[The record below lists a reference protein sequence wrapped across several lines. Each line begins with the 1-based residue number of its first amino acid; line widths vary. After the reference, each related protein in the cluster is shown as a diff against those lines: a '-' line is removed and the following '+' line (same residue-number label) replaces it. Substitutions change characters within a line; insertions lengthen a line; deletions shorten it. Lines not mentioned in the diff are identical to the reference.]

1 MTTFLEPG
9 SDDAAILA
17 NADRLQ
23 KAGVR
28 PPDPDS
34 PAGRRLAG
42 ARERDRSAYR
52 NDQVL
57 KAQFARGMTG
67 SSSELHERT
76 ALEAAARGDRAWTGV
91 DRLTGSPGLMG
102 GKIPTD
108 GKPPEYDPRHPDAYY
123 EAEAVDQ
130 MVRAQMGSEMAKAG
144 NEKLLA
150 HLRLTETVRRDPMIA
165 EAVAKAERKAA
176 KKGRKPTAKGVRKE
190 YRKLTTGRTP
200 AAKGALGGLVPNVV
214 DLTLPKVRL

>member
-1 MTTFLEPG
+1 MTFLEPR
-9 SDDAAILA
+9 SDDAAVIA
-17 NADRLQ
+17 NAARLS

-28 PPDPDS
+28 PPHPDS
-34 PAGRRLAG
+34 PDGQRLAG
-42 ARERDRSAYR
+42 ALERNSSAYR

-91 DRLTGSPGLMG
+91 DRLTGSPGLTG
-102 GKIPTD
+102 GKVRTD
-108 GKPPEYDPRHPDAYY
+108 EKPPEYDPRHPDAYY

-130 MVRAQMGSEMAKAG
+130 MVRAQIGSEMAKAG
-144 NEKLLA
+144 NDRMQA
-150 HLRLTETVRRDPMIA
+150 HLRLTETARRDPMIA
-165 EAVAKAERKAA
+165 AAVDRAERKAA
-176 KKGRKPTAKGVRKE
+176 KKGRKPTERDFRKA
-190 YRKLTTGRTP
+190 YRKLTAGRAP

-214 DLTLPKVRL
+214 DLTVPKVRL